1 MSDRIKHSEVM
12 PDGLY
17 ITFKD
22 GREAIVAD
30 ADIEDCAEHS
40 HGFEKATD
48 ARKQSDA
55 DDLAE
60 NEATAVDEAKARDE
74 AKSNVEAKANDES
87 R

>member
-30 ADIEDCAEHS
+30 ADIQDCAENS

-55 DDLAE
+55 DDQAE
-60 NEATAVDEAKARDE
+60 KEAKAVDEAKA
-74 AKSNVEAKANDES
+74 SDES